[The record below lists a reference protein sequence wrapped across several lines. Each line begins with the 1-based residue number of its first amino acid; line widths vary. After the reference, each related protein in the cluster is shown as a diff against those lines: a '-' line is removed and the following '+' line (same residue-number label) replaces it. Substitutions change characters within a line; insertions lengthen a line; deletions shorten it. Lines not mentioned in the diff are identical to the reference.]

1 MTLDLPLLRASWR
14 SWCSVSSFDRVGPA
28 WLQYV
33 WTFFFNTVFA
43 ILLTLAVLVVVGHRV
58 NARDLFLANMLFS
71 HCIGYTIH
79 VLLELSARLLGKT
92 RISSFSWWQRVAYFC
107 GVPIIGL
114 YIGYA
119 IAFALRGQNIVEIVQ
134 RSPSFIAGTFFLAIL
149 ISAILY
155 QFFRQEALVAM
166 AEAERERER
175 ARAFAAEK
183 QSLDAQ
189 LRALQAQIEPHFLF
203 NTLANV
209 ASLIDSSPQ
218 AARRMLA
225 QLIELL
231 RARLGA
237 SRAAFASVAQE
248 VELVRAYLDI
258 LAIRMGDRL
267 HYSIDVPAQVLPLP
281 LPPLLLQPLVEN
293 AIRHGLEPKVE
304 GGHVKVV
311 ATIDAQTLRF
321 DVVDD
326 GLGFAPTT
334 AGGGVG
340 LANLRERL
348 RGLFGERARLSIE
361 EMQPGT
367 RVRIELPLPAA

>member
-1 MTLDLPLLRASWR
+1 M
-14 SWCSVSSFDRVGPA
+14 
-28 WLQYV
+28 
-33 WTFFFNTVFA
+33 
-43 ILLTLAVLVVVGHRV
+43 
-58 NARDLFLANMLFS
+58 
-71 HCIGYTIH
+71 
-79 VLLELSARLLGKT
+79 
-92 RISSFSWWQRVAYFC
+92 
-107 GVPIIGL
+107 PIIGL

-134 RSPSFIAGTFFLAIL
+134 RSPSFIAGTFFFAIL

-155 QFFRQEALVAM
+155 QFFRQKALVAM

-189 LRALQAQIEPHFLF
+189 LRALQAQVEPHFLF

-218 AARRMLA
+218 SAGRMLA
-225 QLIELL
+225 RLIELL

-237 SRAAFASVAQE
+237 SRAAFASVGQE

-304 GGHVKVV
+304 GGHVNLV

-334 AGGGVG
+334 AGGVG

-348 RGLFGERARLSIE
+348 RGLFGDHARLLIE

-367 RVRIELPLPAA
+367 RVRVELPLPRA